1 MMCDGPFVCCVC
13 WGFKAGFD
21 VRLLFFLQMFY
32 VTSETLGQ
40 TFQSVCALFAFPDNW
55 RNVDE
60 KYLYNRDQSES
71 FYTRNRTEGQENS
84 CLFYRWTPVKHK
96 SVQDLSLFLLS
107 LSDNGVM
114 TRACG
119 SDSTKT
125 DWDLMSLFAGTEI
138 VDRKSVQQERM
149 CSYHSERQRPP

>member
-1 MMCDGPFVCCVC
+1 MCEGLFACCVL
-13 WGFKAGFD
+13 
-21 VRLLFFLQMFY
+21 R
-32 VTSETLGQ
+32 
-40 TFQSVCALFAFPDNW
+40 FQSRFWCEIAVFSP
-55 RNVDE
+55 NVLCNFWDIRSNVS
-60 KYLYNRDQSES
+60 KCMLCLPFRYLYNRDQFGSSDTKAEH
-71 FYTRNRTEGQENS
+71 FFFLEGQENS

-114 TRACG
+114 TWACG

-125 DWDLMSLFAGTEI
+125 DWVLMSLFAGTEI